1 MRARPRRRV
10 ALERVTVDDCAVSGF
25 LIFEPSRAVV
35 ANARVA
41 VDDDAASRRRESSRR
56 RRVGVATDADD

>member
-1 MRARPRRRV
+1 M
-10 ALERVTVDDCAVSGF
+10 GF
-25 LIFEPSRAVV
+25 FVFVPSRAVV

>member
-1 MRARPRRRV
+1 
-10 ALERVTVDDCAVSGF
+10 VSYF
-25 LIFEPSRAVV
+25 YPSRAVV